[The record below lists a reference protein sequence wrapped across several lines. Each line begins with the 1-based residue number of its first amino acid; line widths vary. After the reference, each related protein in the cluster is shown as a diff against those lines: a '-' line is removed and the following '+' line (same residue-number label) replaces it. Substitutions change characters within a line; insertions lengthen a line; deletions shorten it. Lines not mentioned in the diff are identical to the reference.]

1 MKLLSIAI
9 PSYNAAAYLHY
20 CVESLVIGGEQ
31 VEILIINDGSQDQ
44 TQEIAERLAS
54 KYPGNVRAVYQENK
68 GHGGAVNRGLAEASG
83 RYFKVVDSD
92 DWVDPRAY
100 LKILETL
107 QELENEGQEVD
118 AFVTNFVY
126 EKEGQ
131 SRKKSMSYES
141 VLPVQQIFGWDQVG
155 NFSKGQYIM
164 MHSLIYRTDLLRASQ
179 FQLPEHTFYVD
190 NLFVFTPL
198 QQVKTMYYL
207 PVDFYRYLIGRED
220 QSVNEQVMIKRIDQQ
235 LKVNRL
241 LVDQLDLSQVSHPK
255 MREYLLNHIEITT
268 VISSAL
274 LNRAGTA
281 EHLAKKR
288 ELWTYIQQENPEV
301 FQAIRKTML
310 SRLTKHSVLPA
321 RKLSNVVYQI
331 TKSVYGFN

>member
-1 MKLLSIAI
+1 MSIISLS
-9 PSYNAAAYLHY
+9 
-20 CVESLVIGGEQ
+20 
-31 VEILIINDGSQDQ
+31 
-44 TQEIAERLAS
+44 
-54 KYPGNVRAVYQENK
+54 
-68 GHGGAVNRGLAEASG
+68 
-83 RYFKVVDSD
+83 
-92 DWVDPRAY
+92 
-100 LKILETL
+100 
-107 QELENEGQEVD
+107 
-118 AFVTNFVY
+118 
-126 EKEGQ
+126 
-131 SRKKSMSYES
+131 
-141 VLPVQQIFGWDQVG
+141 LP
-155 NFSKGQYIM
+155 
-164 MHSLIYRTDLLRASQ
+164 
-179 FQLPEHTFYVD
+179 
-190 NLFVFTPL
+190 PL

-241 LVDQLDLSQVSHPK
+241 LVDQLDLSKVSHPQ

-310 SRLTKHSVLPA
+310 SRFDQTFGLASSQTFQC
-321 RKLSNVVYQI
+321 RLSNHQI
-331 TKSVYGFN
+331 CLWI

>member
-1 MKLLSIAI
+1 
-9 PSYNAAAYLHY
+9 
-20 CVESLVIGGEQ
+20 
-31 VEILIINDGSQDQ
+31 
-44 TQEIAERLAS
+44 
-54 KYPGNVRAVYQENK
+54 
-68 GHGGAVNRGLAEASG
+68 
-83 RYFKVVDSD
+83 
-92 DWVDPRAY
+92 
-100 LKILETL
+100 
-107 QELENEGQEVD
+107 
-118 AFVTNFVY
+118 
-126 EKEGQ
+126 
-131 SRKKSMSYES
+131 
-141 VLPVQQIFGWDQVG
+141 
-155 NFSKGQYIM
+155 
-164 MHSLIYRTDLLRASQ
+164 
-179 FQLPEHTFYVD
+179 
-190 NLFVFTPL
+190 
-198 QQVKTMYYL
+198 
-207 PVDFYRYLIGRED
+207 
-220 QSVNEQVMIKRIDQQ
+220 MIKRIDQQ

-241 LVDQLDLSQVSHPK
+241 LVDQLDLSKVSHPK